1 MITIKNLTK
10 IYNSKNSNVI
20 AVDNLNLKVNEGDIY
35 GIIGLSGAGKSSLL
49 RCINLLEK
57 PTKGEVLLDNLTI
70 NSTTHNIIDITK
82 LSSNKLREVRKQIGI
97 IFQHFNLLMNSTVYD
112 NIAFPLKLNKVP
124 KLSIDKKVNELLELV
139 DLKEKKYFYPS
150 QLSGGQKQR
159 VGIARC
165 LSTNPKI
172 ILCDEATSAL
182 DPSTT
187 DSILNLLK
195 LINKKFNITIV
206 LITHEMDV
214 IKKICNKVAVMQ
226 DGKIVEEGLVLDVFS
241 NPKTE
246 ISNSFFDK
254 NLSIPNS
261 LKDKFYPN
269 IMLKL
274 TFKGIS
280 ATSPVI
286 HELSKKFEVE
296 FNIICGCI
304 DVIQE
309 TQVGSLIITLN
320 NDLDTINSIT
330 KFLKSMQVEVEVIN
344 FD

>member
-1 MITIKNLTK
+1 MINIKNLTK
-10 IYNSKNSNVI
+10 IYNSNNSNVVAI
-20 AVDNLNLKVNEGDIY
+20 DNLNLKINEGDIY

-49 RCINLLEK
+49 RCINLLEQ
-57 PTKGEVLLDNLTI
+57 PTKGEVLLENFKI
-70 NSTTHNIIDITK
+70 STTHNIIDITK
-82 LSSNKLREVRKQIGI
+82 LSSKELREVRKQIGI

-214 IKKICNKVAVMQ
+214 IKKICNKVAVMEN
-226 DGKIVEEGLVLDVFS
+226 GKIIEEGLVLDVFS
-241 NPKTE
+241 NPKTT

-254 NLSIPNS
+254 DLNIPIS
-261 LKDKFYPN
+261 LKKNFSSN
-269 IMLKL
+269 VMLKL

-280 ATSPVI
+280 ATSPII
-286 HELSKKFEVE
+286 HELSKKFHVE
-296 FNIICGCI
+296 FNIICGRI
-304 DVIQE
+304 DIIQE
-309 TQVGSLIITLN
+309 TQVGSLILALN
-320 NDLDTINSIT
+320 NDLDTIHSIT

>member
-112 NIAFPLKLNKVP
+112 NVAFPLKLNKVP
-124 KLSIDKKVNELLELV
+124 KPYIDKKVNELLELV